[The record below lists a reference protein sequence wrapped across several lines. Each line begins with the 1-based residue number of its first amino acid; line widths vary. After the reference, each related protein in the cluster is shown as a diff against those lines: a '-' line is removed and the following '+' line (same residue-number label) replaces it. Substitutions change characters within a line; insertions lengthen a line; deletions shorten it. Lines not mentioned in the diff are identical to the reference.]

1 MTGATEPVTY
11 RTDASLWRNV
21 RFLEILAQAALVLGL
36 VLFGWFLYQNMTTRI
51 AAGGAASMFSWRF
64 LKTAAG
70 FQIGEGLAFSPQET
84 YGRAFVVALVN
95 TLRVAGVGI
104 LLATVLGL
112 FAGLA
117 RLSNNWLVSRLA
129 AVYIEII
136 RSTPLLVQLFF
147 WYFGVILA
155 LPNIEAAQNVA
166 GLAYISNRGINLATF
181 RLSAVGE
188 PWLWWLAAGVVVAV
202 IVGRLRH
209 RALDRQGRVGNGA
222 GWGLL
227 ALLVVAVAGYIAMLF
242 IDELPSATAY
252 ELNRGDRGVV
262 FVDANGNGAF
272 DDGERPLAYV
282 PVTLLDGD
290 GAVLATTQTTG
301 TGQFRFFDLPADAA
315 GVALRWENPPPVVL
329 DRPTKQGF
337 NFIGG
342 MSLTPEFAGL
352 LLGLVIY
359 TAAFIAEIVRAGIN
373 AVPRGQWE
381 ASRAL
386 GLRPGVI
393 LRMVVLPQALR
404 VMIPP
409 LTNQYLN
416 LTKNSSLAIAI
427 GFPDLFNVSLTIL
440 NQTGAE
446 VEMFL
451 LIMATYLA
459 FSLVTSLVMN
469 WYNRRLALSDAR

>member
-1 MTGATEPVTY
+1 MTGATNPVAY
-11 RTDASLWRNV
+11 RTDASIWRNV
-21 RFLEILAQAALVLGL
+21 RFLEIVAQAVFVLGL
-36 VLFGWFLYQNMTTRI
+36 FLLGWFLFHNMTTRL
-51 AAGGAASMFSWRF
+51 AAGGAASVFSWRF
-64 LKTAAG
+64 LGSTAG

-104 LLATVLGL
+104 LLATLLGL

-117 RLSNNWLVSRLA
+117 RLSGNWLVSRLA
-129 AVYIEII
+129 AVYVETI

-166 GLAYISNRGINLATF
+166 GLAYISNRGINLATL

-188 PWLWWLAAGVVVAV
+188 PWLWWLAAGVVIAV
-202 IVGRLRH
+202 IVGWLRR
-209 RALDRQGRVGNGA
+209 RALEQQGRVGSGA
-222 GWGLL
+222 GVGLL
-227 ALLVVAVAGYIAMLF
+227 ALLVVAVAGYVAMLVV
-242 IDELPSATAY
+242 DELPSTTAY
-252 ELNRGDRGVV
+252 ELARGDRGVL

-272 DDGERPLAYV
+272 DDGERTLAYV

-290 GAVLATTQTTG
+290 GAVLATTMTTG
-301 TGQFRFFDLPADAA
+301 AGQFRFFALPADAA
-315 GVALRWENPPPVVL
+315 GVSLRWENPSPIVL
-329 DRPTKQGF
+329 DRPAKQGF

-342 MSLTPEFAGL
+342 LSLTPEFAGL

-359 TAAFIAEIVRAGIN
+359 TGAFIAEIVRAGIN
-373 AVPRGQWE
+373 AVPKGQWE

-393 LRMVVLPQALR
+393 LRMIVLPQALR
-404 VMIPP
+404 VIIPP

-451 LIMATYLA
+451 LIMVTYLA
-459 FSLVTSLVMN
+459 FSLLTSMVMN
-469 WYNRRLALSDAR
+469 WYNRQLALSEAR

>member
-1 MTGATEPVTY
+1 MTGATKATVY
-11 RTDASLWRNV
+11 RPDASLWRNI
-21 RFLEILAQAALVLGL
+21 RFLEIVAQVAFVVGL
-36 VLFGWFLYQNMTTRI
+36 ILLGWFLFHNMTTRL
-51 AAGGAASMFSWRF
+51 AAGGAASVFSWRF
-64 LKTAAG
+64 LGSAAG
-70 FQIGEGLAFSPQET
+70 FQIGEGLPFSAQET

-104 LLATVLGL
+104 VLATLLGL

-155 LPNIEAAQNVA
+155 LPNIEAAPNVA
-166 GLAYISNRGINLATF
+166 GLAYISNRGVELAAL
-181 RLSAVGE
+181 RLSAIGE
-188 PWLWWLAAGVVVAV
+188 PWLWWLAAGVVIAV
-202 IVGRLRH
+202 IAGWWRH
-209 RALDRQGRVGNGA
+209 RTLERQGRVGSGA
-222 GWGLL
+222 GVGLL
-227 ALLVVAVAGYIAMLF
+227 AFLIVAVVGYAVMLVV
-242 IDELPSATAY
+242 DELPAATAY
-252 ELNRGDRGVV
+252 ALNRGDRGVL
-262 FVDANGNGAF
+262 FVDANGNGVF
-272 DDGERPLAYV
+272 DDGERTLAYV
-282 PVTLLDGD
+282 PVTLLGPD
-290 GAVLATTQTTG
+290 GAALATTTTTG
-301 TGQFRFFDLPADAA
+301 TGQFRFYDLPADAA
-315 GVALRWENPPPVVL
+315 GASVRWENPPPVIL
-329 DRPTKQGF
+329 DRPVRQGF

-342 MSLTPEFAGL
+342 LSMTPEFAGL
-352 LLGLVIY
+352 LLGLVVY
-359 TAAFIAEIVRAGIN
+359 TGAFIAEIVRAGIN
-373 AVPRGQWE
+373 AVPSGQWE

-393 LRMVVLPQALR
+393 LRMIVLPQALR
-404 VMIPP
+404 VIIPP

-427 GFPDLFNVSLTIL
+427 GFPDMFNVSLTIL

-451 LIMATYLA
+451 LVMVTYLS

-469 WYNRRLALSDAR
+469 WYNRRLALSEAR